1 MISEWDA
8 LARVAVALVLGGLI
22 GFDRQRLNKPA
33 GVRTHML
40 VAAGSAL
47 FIVVAVLLSEGLEGI
62 GTESAK
68 IDVSRIAAGIVA
80 GVGFLGAG
88 AIITRDDR
96 VSGLTTAAGIWI
108 TAAIGTAIGFGFWI
122 VGVGSTVAV
131 LAIYAMSFAAETRL
145 SRPRDEENLD
155 V

>member
-1 MISEWDA
+1 MINEWDA
-8 LARVAVALVLGGLI
+8 LARVAVAMVLGGLI

-40 VAAGSAL
+40 VAAGAAL
-47 FIVVAVLLSEGLEGI
+47 FIVVAVLLSEGLEGL

-88 AIITRDDR
+88 AIITRQDR

-108 TAAIGTAIGFGFWI
+108 TAAIGTAVGFGFWI
-122 VGVGSTVAV
+122 LGVGSTVAV
-131 LAIYAMSFAAETRL
+131 LIIYAMAFAAETRIARL
-145 SRPRDEENLD
+145 RDEEHSD

>member
-8 LARVAVALVLGGLI
+8 LGRIAVALVLGGLI

-40 VAAGSAL
+40 VAAGAAL
-47 FIVVAVLLSEGLEGI
+47 FIVVAVLLSEGLEGL

-88 AIITRDDR
+88 AIITRHDR

-122 VGVGSTVAV
+122 LGIGSTVAV
-131 LAIYAMSFAAETRL
+131 LVIYAMAVVAEKRI
-145 SRPRDEENLD
+145 SPPRDGDGSD

>member
-1 MISEWDA
+1 
-8 LARVAVALVLGGLI
+8 
-22 GFDRQRLNKPA
+22 
-33 GVRTHML
+33 ML
-40 VAAGSAL
+40 VAGGAAL
-47 FIVVAVLLSEGLEGI
+47 FIVVAVLLSEGLERL

-108 TAAIGTAIGFGFWI
+108 TAAIGTAIGFGLWI
-122 VGVGSTVAV
+122 VGIGSTIAV
-131 LAIYAMSFAAETRL
+131 LVVYAMAFAAETRI
-145 SRPRDEENLD
+145 SGSRDEEHSD

>member
-1 MISEWDA
+1 MISEWEA
-8 LARVAVALVLGGLI
+8 LGRVAVALVLGGFI
-22 GFDRQRLNKPA
+22 GFDRQLLSKPA

-68 IDVSRIAAGIVA
+68 IDVSRMAAGVVT

-88 AIITRDDR
+88 AIITRHDR

-122 VGVGSTVAV
+122 IGIGSTVAV
-131 LAIYAMSFAAETRL
+131 LIIYTMSFAAEQRISG
-145 SRPRDEENLD
+145 SRGEGPEA
-155 V
+155 

>member
-8 LARVAVALVLGGLI
+8 LGRITVALVLGGLI

-40 VAAGSAL
+40 VAAGAAL

-68 IDVSRIAAGIVA
+68 IDVSRIAAGIVT

-88 AIITRDDR
+88 AIITRHDR

-108 TAAIGTAIGFGFWI
+108 TAAIGTAVGFGFWI
-122 VGVGSTVAV
+122 IGIGSTVAV
-131 LAIYAMSFAAETRL
+131 LIIYAMAYAADQRF
-145 SRPRDEENLD
+145 SQPGDADSD

>member
-1 MISEWDA
+1 MISEWEA
-8 LARVAVALVLGGLI
+8 LGRVAVALVLGGLI
-22 GFDRQRLNKPA
+22 GFDRERLNKPA
-33 GVRTHML
+33 GVKTHML
-40 VAAGSAL
+40 VSAGAAL
-47 FIVVAVLLSEGLEGI
+47 FIVVAVMLSQGLEGI

-96 VSGLTTAAGIWI
+96 VSGLTTAAGVWI

-122 VGVGSTVAV
+122 IGVGSTIAV
-131 LAIYAMSFAAETRL
+131 LVIYASAYTAGQRI
-145 SRPRDEENLD
+145 SRTRDERSEA
-155 V
+155 